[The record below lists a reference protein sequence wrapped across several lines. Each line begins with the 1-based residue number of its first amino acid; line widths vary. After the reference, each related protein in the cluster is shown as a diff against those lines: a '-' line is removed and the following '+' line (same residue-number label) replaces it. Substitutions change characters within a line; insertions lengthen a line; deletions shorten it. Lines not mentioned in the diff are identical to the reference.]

1 MTTRQNSSI
10 AIVFILGLLAMLMPL
25 SIDMY
30 LPALPV
36 ISEQFGVPAGSAQ
49 MTLSTYILGFAVGQL
64 LYGPMA
70 DSIGRKPVILGGTL
84 VFAAAAVACA
94 LAQTIDQLIVMR
106 FFHGL
111 AAAAASVVINAL
123 MRDIY
128 PKEEFSRMMSF
139 VMLVTTIAPLLA
151 PIVGGWVLVWLS
163 WHYIFWILAVAAILA
178 SVMIFTLIKE
188 TLPVERR
195 QPFRLRTTLG
205 NFASL
210 FRHKRV
216 LSYMLASGFS
226 FAGMFS
232 FLSAGPFV
240 YIEINHVSP
249 QHFGYY
255 FALNIV
261 FLFVMTIINSRFVRR
276 VGALNM
282 FRTGLWIQFVMAG
295 WMVFSALFGVG
306 FWALIKETLPVER
319 RQPFRLRTTL
329 GNFASL
335 FRHKRVLSYMLAS
348 GFSFAGMF
356 SFLSA
361 GPFVYIEINHVSP
374 QHFGYYFAL
383 NIVFLFVMTIINSRF
398 VRRVGALN
406 MFRTGLWIQFVMAG
420 WMVFSALF
428 GVGFWAL
435 VVGVAAFVGCV
446 SMVSSNAMAVILDE
460 FPHMAGTASSLAG
473 TFRFGI
479 GAIVGA
485 LLSLATFNS
494 AWPMIWSIAFCATCS
509 ILFYLYAS
517 RAKKR

>member
-1 MTTRQNSSI
+1 MTTRPHSSFK
-10 AIVFILGLLAMLMPL
+10 IVFILGLLAMLMPL

-36 ISEQFGVPAGSAQ
+36 ISAQFGVPAGSAQ
-49 MTLSTYILGFAVGQL
+49 MTLSTYILGFALGQL
-64 LYGPMA
+64 FYGPMA
-70 DSIGRKPVILGGTL
+70 DSFGRKPVILGGTL
-84 VFAAAAVACA
+84 IFAGAAVACA
-94 LAQTIDQLIVMR
+94 QAQTIDQLIVMR

-139 VMLVTTIAPLLA
+139 VMLVTTIAPLVA
-151 PIVGGWVLVWLS
+151 PMAGGAVLVWFS
-163 WHYIFWILAVAAILA
+163 WHVIFWILALAALLA
-178 SVMIFTLIKE
+178 SAMIFFFIDE
-188 TLPVERR
+188 TLPAERR
-195 QPFRLRTTLG
+195 QKFHIRTTMG

-240 YIEINHVSP
+240 YIELNHVSP

-261 FLFVMTIINSRFVRR
+261 FLFIMTIINSRFVRR

-282 FRTGLWIQFVMAG
+282 FRAGLWIQFVMAI
-295 WMVFSALFGVG
+295 WL
-306 FWALIKETLPVER
+306 
-319 RQPFRLRTTL
+319 
-329 GNFASL
+329 
-335 FRHKRVLSYMLAS
+335 VLSA
-348 GFSFAGMF
+348 F
-356 SFLSA
+356 
-361 GPFVYIEINHVSP
+361 
-374 QHFGYYFAL
+374 
-383 NIVFLFVMTIINSRF
+383 T
-398 VRRVGALN
+398 
-406 MFRTGLWIQFVMAG
+406 
-420 WMVFSALF
+420 

-479 GAIVGA
+479 GAIVEA
-485 LLSLATFNS
+485 LLSMATFNT
-494 AWPMIWSIAFCATCS
+494 AWPMLWAMAFCATSS

-517 RAKKR
+517 RPRKVAS

>member
-1 MTTRQNSSI
+1 MTTRQHSSF

-36 ISEQFGVPAGSAQ
+36 ISAQFGVPAGSAQ
-49 MTLSTYILGFAVGQL
+49 MTLSTYILGFALGQL
-64 LYGPMA
+64 IYGPMA
-70 DSIGRKPVILGGTL
+70 DSLGRKPVILGGTL

-139 VMLVTTIAPLLA
+139 VMLVTTIAPLMA

-163 WHYIFWILAVAAILA
+163 WHYIFWILAIAAILA
-178 SVMIFTLIKE
+178 SVMIFALIKE

-195 QPFRLRTTLG
+195 QPFHIRTTIG
-205 NFASL
+205 NFAAL

-240 YIEINHVSP
+240 YIEINHVPP
-249 QHFGYY
+249 QDFGYY

-282 FRTGLWIQFVMAG
+282 FRAGLWIQFAMAV
-295 WMVFSALFGVG
+295 WMV
-306 FWALIKETLPVER
+306 R
-319 RQPFRLRTTL
+319 
-329 GNFASL
+329 
-335 FRHKRVLSYMLAS
+335 
-348 GFSFAGMF
+348 
-356 SFLSA
+356 
-361 GPFVYIEINHVSP
+361 
-374 QHFGYYFAL
+374 
-383 NIVFLFVMTIINSRF
+383 
-398 VRRVGALN
+398 ALN
-406 MFRTGLWIQFVMAG
+406 MFRAGLWIQFAMAVWG
-420 WMVFSALF
+420 I
-428 GVGFWAL
+428 GFWAL

-485 LLSLATFNS
+485 LLSLATFTS
-494 AWPMIWSIAFCATCS
+494 AWPMIWSIALCAACS

-517 RAKKR
+517 RPKKR

>member
-1 MTTRQNSSI
+1 MTTKQNSSFG
-10 AIVFILGLLAMLMPL
+10 IVFILGLLAMLMPL

-36 ISEQFGVPAGSAQ
+36 ISSQFNVPDGSAQ
-49 MTLSTYILGFAVGQL
+49 MTLSTYILGFALGQL

-84 VFAAAAVACA
+84 IFA
-94 LAQTIDQLIVMR
+94 
-106 FFHGL
+106 

-139 VMLVTTIAPLLA
+139 VMLVTTIAPLVA
-151 PIVGGWVLVWLS
+151 PMVGGAVLVWFS
-163 WHYIFWILAVAAILA
+163 WHAIFWILALAALLA
-178 SVMIFTLIKE
+178 SAMIAFFISE

-195 QPFRLRTTLG
+195 QKFHIRTTLG
-205 NFASL
+205 NFATL

-240 YIEINHVSP
+240 YININHVSP

-261 FLFVMTIINSRFVRR
+261 FLFIMTIINSRFVRR

-282 FRTGLWIQFVMAG
+282 FRAGLWIQLAMAV
-295 WMVFSALFGVG
+295 WMVVCALLDVG
-306 FWALIKETLPVER
+306 FW
-319 RQPFRLRTTL
+319 
-329 GNFASL
+329 S
-335 FRHKRVLSYMLAS
+335 
-348 GFSFAGMF
+348 
-356 SFLSA
+356 
-361 GPFVYIEINHVSP
+361 
-374 QHFGYYFAL
+374 
-383 NIVFLFVMTIINSRF
+383 
-398 VRRVGALN
+398 
-406 MFRTGLWIQFVMAG
+406 
-420 WMVFSALF
+420 
-428 GVGFWAL
+428 L

-479 GAIVGA
+479 GAIIGA
-485 LLSLATFNS
+485 LLSMATFTT
-494 AWPMIWSIAFCATCS
+494 AWPMLISIAFCAVSS

-517 RAKKR
+517 RRRKVAH

>member
-1 MTTRQNSSI
+1 MTTRQHSSLS
-10 AIVFILGLLAMLMPL
+10 IVFILGLLAMLMPL

-36 ISEQFGVPAGSAQ
+36 IAQQFAVPAGSAQ
-49 MTLSTYILGFAVGQL
+49 MTLSTYILGFALGQL

-84 VFAAAAVACA
+84 IFAAAAVACA
-94 LAQTIDQLIVMR
+94 LSQTIDQLITMR

-139 VMLVTTIAPLLA
+139 VMLVTTVAPLMA
-151 PIVGGWVLVWLS
+151 PMVGGAVLVWFS
-163 WHYIFWILAVAAILA
+163 WHAIFWILAIAALLA
-178 SVMIFTLIKE
+178 SLMIFFFIRE

-195 QPFRLRTTLG
+195 QKFHIRTTLG
-205 NFASL
+205 NFATL

-249 QHFGYY
+249 QDFGYY

-261 FLFVMTIINSRFVRR
+261 FLFIMTIINGRFVRR

-282 FRTGLWIQFVMAG
+282 FRAGLWVQFVMAL
-295 WMVFSALFGVG
+295 WMVLCAAFD
-306 FWALIKETLPVER
+306 
-319 RQPFRLRTTL
+319 
-329 GNFASL
+329 
-335 FRHKRVLSYMLAS
+335 
-348 GFSFAGMF
+348 
-356 SFLSA
+356 
-361 GPFVYIEINHVSP
+361 
-374 QHFGYYFAL
+374 
-383 NIVFLFVMTIINSRF
+383 
-398 VRRVGALN
+398 
-406 MFRTGLWIQFVMAG
+406 
-420 WMVFSALF
+420 
-428 GVGFWAL
+428 VGFWAL
-435 VVGVAAFVGCV
+435 VVGVAAFVGCISLV
-446 SMVSSNAMAVILDE
+446 ASNAMAVILDE

-494 AWPMIWSIAFCATCS
+494 AWPMIWSIAFCAS
-509 ILFYLYAS
+509 SSLLFYLYAS
-517 RAKKR
+517 RRKKSAK

>member
-1 MTTRQNSSI
+1 MTTRPHSSFK
-10 AIVFILGLLAMLMPL
+10 IVFILGLLAMLMPL

-36 ISEQFGVPAGSAQ
+36 ISAQFGVPAGSAQ
-49 MTLSTYILGFAVGQL
+49 MTLSTYILGFALGQL
-64 LYGPMA
+64 FYGPMA
-70 DSIGRKPVILGGTL
+70 DSLGRKPVILGGTL

-94 LAQTIDQLIVMR
+94 LAQSVDQLIVMR
-106 FFHGL
+106 FLHGV

-139 VMLVTTIAPLLA
+139 VMLVTTIAPLVAPMAGGAVLA
-151 PIVGGWVLVWLS
+151 WFS
-163 WHYIFWILAVAAILA
+163 WHVIFWILALAALLA
-178 SVMIFTLIKE
+178 SAMIFFFIDE

-195 QPFRLRTTLG
+195 QKFHIRTTMG

-240 YIEINHVSP
+240 YIELNHVSP

-261 FLFVMTIINSRFVRR
+261 FLFIMTIINSRFVRR

-282 FRTGLWIQFVMAG
+282 FRAGLWIQFVMAI
-295 WMVFSALFGVG
+295 WLVASA
-306 FWALIKETLPVER
+306 
-319 RQPFRLRTTL
+319 
-329 GNFASL
+329 
-335 FRHKRVLSYMLAS
+335 
-348 GFSFAGMF
+348 
-356 SFLSA
+356 FL
-361 GPFVYIEINHVSP
+361 
-374 QHFGYYFAL
+374 
-383 NIVFLFVMTIINSRF
+383 
-398 VRRVGALN
+398 
-406 MFRTGLWIQFVMAG
+406 
-420 WMVFSALF
+420 

-485 LLSLATFNS
+485 LLSMATFTT
-494 AWPMIWSIAFCATCS
+494 AWPMLWAMAFCATGS

-517 RAKKR
+517 RPRKAAH

>member
-1 MTTRQNSSI
+1 MTTRPHSSFS
-10 AIVFILGLLAMLMPL
+10 IVFILGLLAMLMPL

-36 ISEQFGVPAGSAQ
+36 IAEQFGVPAGSAQ
-49 MTLSTYILGFAVGQL
+49 MTLSTYILGFALGQL

-70 DSIGRKPVILGGTL
+70 DSLGRKPVILGGTL
-84 VFAAAAVACA
+84 VFAGAAAACA
-94 LAQTIDQLIVMR
+94 MSQSIDHLIVMR

-139 VMLVTTIAPLLA
+139 VMLVTTVAPLVA
-151 PIVGGWVLVWLS
+151 PMVGGAVLVWFS
-163 WHYIFWILAVAAILA
+163 WHAIFWILALAALLA
-178 SVMIFTLIKE
+178 SAMIFFFIKE
-188 TLPVERR
+188 TLPAEHR
-195 QPFRLRTTLG
+195 QKFHIRTTLG

-240 YIEINHVSP
+240 YIELNHVSP

-255 FALNIV
+255 FALNVV
-261 FLFVMTIINSRFVRR
+261 FIFVLTMINSRFVRR

-282 FRTGLWIQFVMAG
+282 FRIGLWIQFVMAV
-295 WMVFSALFGVG
+295 WMVVTAFFDVG
-306 FWALIKETLPVER
+306 FWT
-319 RQPFRLRTTL
+319 
-329 GNFASL
+329 
-335 FRHKRVLSYMLAS
+335 
-348 GFSFAGMF
+348 
-356 SFLSA
+356 
-361 GPFVYIEINHVSP
+361 
-374 QHFGYYFAL
+374 
-383 NIVFLFVMTIINSRF
+383 
-398 VRRVGALN
+398 
-406 MFRTGLWIQFVMAG
+406 
-420 WMVFSALF
+420 
-428 GVGFWAL
+428 L
-435 VVGVAAFVGCV
+435 VVGIAAFVGCI

-485 LLSLATFNS
+485 LLSLATFTS
-494 AWPMIWSIAFCATCS
+494 AWPMLWSIALCATGS
-509 ILFYLYAS
+509 ILFCLYAS
-517 RAKKR
+517 RPRKAVK

>member
-1 MTTRQNSSI
+1 MTTRPHSSFK
-10 AIVFILGLLAMLMPL
+10 IVFILGLLAMLMPL

-36 ISEQFGVPAGSAQ
+36 ISAQFGVPAGSAQ
-49 MTLSTYILGFAVGQL
+49 MTLSTYILGFALGQL
-64 LYGPMA
+64 FYGPMA
-70 DSIGRKPVILGGTL
+70 DSLGRKPVILGGTL

-94 LAQTIDQLIVMR
+94 LAQTIDHLIIMR

-139 VMLVTTIAPLLA
+139 VMLVTTIAPLVA
-151 PIVGGWVLVWLS
+151 PMAGGAVLVWFS
-163 WHYIFWILAVAAILA
+163 WHVIFWILALAALLA
-178 SVMIFTLIKE
+178 SAMIFFFIDE
-188 TLPVERR
+188 TLPVDRR
-195 QPFRLRTTLG
+195 QKFHIRTTIG

-240 YIEINHVSP
+240 YIELNHVSP

-261 FLFVMTIINSRFVRR
+261 FLFIMTIINSRFVRR

-282 FRTGLWIQFVMAG
+282 FRAGLWIQFVMAI
-295 WMVFSALFGVG
+295 WLVASA
-306 FWALIKETLPVER
+306 
-319 RQPFRLRTTL
+319 
-329 GNFASL
+329 
-335 FRHKRVLSYMLAS
+335 
-348 GFSFAGMF
+348 
-356 SFLSA
+356 FL
-361 GPFVYIEINHVSP
+361 
-374 QHFGYYFAL
+374 
-383 NIVFLFVMTIINSRF
+383 
-398 VRRVGALN
+398 
-406 MFRTGLWIQFVMAG
+406 
-420 WMVFSALF
+420 

-485 LLSLATFNS
+485 LLSMATFTT
-494 AWPMIWSIAFCATCS
+494 AWPMLWAMAFCATSS

-517 RAKKR
+517 RPRKAAH

>member
-1 MTTRQNSSI
+1 MTTRPHSSFK
-10 AIVFILGLLAMLMPL
+10 IVFILGLLAMLMPL

-36 ISEQFGVPAGSAQ
+36 ISAQFGVPAGSAQ
-49 MTLSTYILGFAVGQL
+49 MTLSTYILGFALGQL
-64 LYGPMA
+64 FYGPMA
-70 DSIGRKPVILGGTL
+70 DSLGRKPVILGGTL
-84 VFAAAAVACA
+84 VFAVAAVACA
-94 LAQTIDQLIVMR
+94 LAQTIDHLIIMR

-139 VMLVTTIAPLLA
+139 VMLVTTIAPLVA
-151 PIVGGWVLVWLS
+151 PMAGGAVLVWFS
-163 WHYIFWILAVAAILA
+163 WHMIFWILALAALLA
-178 SVMIFTLIKE
+178 SAMIFFFIDE

-195 QPFRLRTTLG
+195 QKFHIRTTIG

-240 YIEINHVSP
+240 YIELNHVSP

-261 FLFVMTIINSRFVRR
+261 FRFIMTIINSRFVRR

-282 FRTGLWIQFVMAG
+282 FRAGLWIQFVMAV
-295 WMVFSALFGVG
+295 WLVVSA
-306 FWALIKETLPVER
+306 
-319 RQPFRLRTTL
+319 
-329 GNFASL
+329 
-335 FRHKRVLSYMLAS
+335 
-348 GFSFAGMF
+348 
-356 SFLSA
+356 FL
-361 GPFVYIEINHVSP
+361 
-374 QHFGYYFAL
+374 
-383 NIVFLFVMTIINSRF
+383 
-398 VRRVGALN
+398 
-406 MFRTGLWIQFVMAG
+406 
-420 WMVFSALF
+420 

-446 SMVSSNAMAVILDE
+446 AMVSSNAMAVILDE

-485 LLSLATFNS
+485 LLAMATFS
-494 AWPMIWSIAFCATCS
+494 TAWPMLWAMAFCATSS

-517 RAKKR
+517 RPRKAAH

>member
-1 MTTRQNSSI
+1 MTTRPHSSFK
-10 AIVFILGLLAMLMPL
+10 IVFILGLLAMLMPL

-36 ISEQFGVPAGSAQ
+36 ISAQFGVPAGSAQ
-49 MTLSTYILGFAVGQL
+49 MTLSTYILGFAIGQL

-70 DSIGRKPVILGGTL
+70 DSLGRKPVILGGTL
-84 VFAAAAVACA
+84 VFAGAAVACA
-94 LAQTIDQLIVMR
+94 LAQSIDQLIIMR

-123 MRDIY
+123 MRDVY

-139 VMLVTTIAPLLA
+139 VMLVTTIAPLVA
-151 PIVGGWVLVWLS
+151 PMVGGAVLVWFS
-163 WHYIFWILAVAAILA
+163 WHAIFWILAVAALLA
-178 SVMIFTLIKE
+178 SAMIFFFIDE

-195 QPFRLRTTLG
+195 QKFHIRTTMG

-240 YIEINHVSP
+240 YIELNHVSP

-276 VGALNM
+276 VGAINM
-282 FRTGLWIQFVMAG
+282 FRAGLWIQFVMAI
-295 WMVFSALFGVG
+295 WMVVSAF
-306 FWALIKETLPVER
+306 
-319 RQPFRLRTTL
+319 L
-329 GNFASL
+329 G
-335 FRHKRVLSYMLAS
+335 
-348 GFSFAGMF
+348 
-356 SFLSA
+356 
-361 GPFVYIEINHVSP
+361 I
-374 QHFGYYFAL
+374 
-383 NIVFLFVMTIINSRF
+383 
-398 VRRVGALN
+398 
-406 MFRTGLWIQFVMAG
+406 
-420 WMVFSALF
+420 
-428 GVGFWAL
+428 GFWAL
-435 VVGVAAFVGCV
+435 VVDVAAFVGCM
-446 SMVSSNAMAVILDE
+446 SMISSNAMAVILDE

-479 GAIVGA
+479 GAVVGA
-485 LLSLATFNS
+485 LLSMATFNT
-494 AWPMIWSIAFCATCS
+494 AWPMLWAIAFCATSS

-517 RAKKR
+517 RPRKAAH

>member
-1 MTTRQNSSI
+1 MTTKQNSSFG
-10 AIVFILGLLAMLMPL
+10 IVFILGLLAMLMPL

-36 ISEQFGVPAGSAQ
+36 ISSQFNVPDGSAQ
-49 MTLSTYILGFAVGQL
+49 MTLSTYILGFALGQL

-84 VFAAAAVACA
+84 IFAAAAVACA
-94 LAQTIDQLIVMR
+94 LSQTIEMLITMR

-139 VMLVTTIAPLLA
+139 VMLVTTIAPL
-151 PIVGGWVLVWLS
+151 
-163 WHYIFWILAVAAILA
+163 AALLA
-178 SVMIFTLIKE
+178 SAMIAFFISE

-195 QPFRLRTTLG
+195 QKFHIRTTLG
-205 NFASL
+205 NFATL

-240 YIEINHVSP
+240 YININHVSP

-261 FLFVMTIINSRFVRR
+261 FLFIMTIINSRFVRR

-282 FRTGLWIQFVMAG
+282 FRAGLWIQLAMAV
-295 WMVFSALFGVG
+295 WMVVCALLDVG
-306 FWALIKETLPVER
+306 FW
-319 RQPFRLRTTL
+319 
-329 GNFASL
+329 S
-335 FRHKRVLSYMLAS
+335 
-348 GFSFAGMF
+348 
-356 SFLSA
+356 
-361 GPFVYIEINHVSP
+361 
-374 QHFGYYFAL
+374 
-383 NIVFLFVMTIINSRF
+383 
-398 VRRVGALN
+398 
-406 MFRTGLWIQFVMAG
+406 
-420 WMVFSALF
+420 
-428 GVGFWAL
+428 L

-479 GAIVGA
+479 GAIIGA
-485 LLSLATFNS
+485 LLSMATFTT
-494 AWPMIWSIAFCATCS
+494 AWPMLISIAFCAVSS

-517 RAKKR
+517 RRRKVAH

>member
-1 MTTRQNSSI
+1 MTSRPRSSLS
-10 AIVFILGLLAMLMPL
+10 IVFILGLLAMLMPL

-36 ISEQFGVPAGSAQ
+36 ISAQFGVPAGSAQ

-70 DSIGRKPVILGGTL
+70 DSLGRKPVILGGTL
-84 VFAAAAVACA
+84 IFATAAAACA
-94 LAQTIDQLIVMR
+94 LAPTIDYLIVTR

-139 VMLVTTIAPLLA
+139 VMLVTTIAPLVA
-151 PIVGGWVLVWLS
+151 PIVGGAVLVWFS
-163 WHYIFWILAVAAILA
+163 WHAIFWILAVAALLA
-178 SVMIFTLIKE
+178 SAMVYFFIDE
-188 TLPVERR
+188 TLAVEKR
-195 QPFRLRTTLG
+195 QPFHLRTTLG

-226 FAGMFS
+226 FAAMFS

-240 YIEINHVSP
+240 YIELNHVSP

-261 FLFVMTIINSRFVRR
+261 FLFVMTTINSRFVRR
-276 VGALNM
+276 MGALWM
-282 FRTGLWIQFVMAG
+282 FRAGLTIQFVMAL
-295 WMVFSALFGVG
+295 WMVACALLDVG
-306 FWALIKETLPVER
+306 FWSLV
-319 RQPFRLRTTL
+319 L
-329 GNFASL
+329 GIA
-335 FRHKRVLSYMLAS
+335 
-348 GFSFAGMF
+348 
-356 SFLSA
+356 
-361 GPFVYIEINHVSP
+361 
-374 QHFGYYFAL
+374 
-383 NIVFLFVMTIINSRF
+383 VFI
-398 VRRVGALN
+398 
-406 MFRTGLWIQFVMAG
+406 
-420 WMVFSALF
+420 
-428 GVGFWAL
+428 
-435 VVGVAAFVGCV
+435 GCV

-485 LLSLATFNS
+485 LLSMATFTT
-494 AWPMIWSIAFCATCS
+494 AWPMLISIALCATCS
-509 ILFYLYAS
+509 ILFYRYAT
-517 RAKKR
+517 RPRKTAQ

>member
-1 MTTRQNSSI
+1 MTTRPHSSFK
-10 AIVFILGLLAMLMPL
+10 IVFILGQLAMLMPL

-36 ISEQFGVPAGSAQ
+36 ISAQFGVPAGSAQ
-49 MTLSTYILGFAVGQL
+49 MTLSTYILGFALGQL
-64 LYGPMA
+64 FYGPMA
-70 DSIGRKPVILGGTL
+70 DSFGRKPVILGGTL
-84 VFAAAAVACA
+84 IFAGAAVACA
-94 LAQTIDQLIVMR
+94 QAQTIDQLIVMR

-139 VMLVTTIAPLLA
+139 VMLVTTIAPLVA
-151 PIVGGWVLVWLS
+151 PMAGGAVLVWFS
-163 WHYIFWILAVAAILA
+163 WHVIFWILALAALLA
-178 SVMIFTLIKE
+178 SAMIFFFIDE
-188 TLPVERR
+188 TLPAERR
-195 QPFRLRTTLG
+195 QKFHIRTTMG

-240 YIEINHVSP
+240 YIELNHVSP

-261 FLFVMTIINSRFVRR
+261 FLFIMTIINSRFVRR

-282 FRTGLWIQFVMAG
+282 FRAGLWIQFVMAI
-295 WMVFSALFGVG
+295 WL
-306 FWALIKETLPVER
+306 
-319 RQPFRLRTTL
+319 
-329 GNFASL
+329 
-335 FRHKRVLSYMLAS
+335 VLSA
-348 GFSFAGMF
+348 F
-356 SFLSA
+356 
-361 GPFVYIEINHVSP
+361 
-374 QHFGYYFAL
+374 
-383 NIVFLFVMTIINSRF
+383 T
-398 VRRVGALN
+398 
-406 MFRTGLWIQFVMAG
+406 
-420 WMVFSALF
+420 

-485 LLSLATFNS
+485 LLSMATFNT
-494 AWPMIWSIAFCATCS
+494 AWPMLWAMAFCATSS

-517 RAKKR
+517 RPRKVAS

>member
-1 MTTRQNSSI
+1 MTTRPQSSFS
-10 AIVFILGLLAMLMPL
+10 IVFILGLLAMLMPL

-36 ISEQFGVPAGSAQ
+36 IAEQFGVPAGSAQ
-49 MTLSTYILGFAVGQL
+49 MTLSTYILGFALGQL

-70 DSIGRKPVILGGTL
+70 DSLGRKPVVLGGTL
-84 VFAAAAVACA
+84 VFAVAAAACA
-94 LAQTIDQLIVMR
+94 MAQSIDHLIVMR

-139 VMLVTTIAPLLA
+139 VMLVTTVAPLVA
-151 PIVGGWVLVWLS
+151 PMVGGAVLVWFS
-163 WHYIFWILAVAAILA
+163 WHAIFWILALAALLA
-178 SVMIFTLIKE
+178 SAMIFFFIKE
-188 TLPVERR
+188 TLPAEHR
-195 QPFRLRTTLG
+195 QKFHIRTTLG

-240 YIEINHVSP
+240 YIELNHVSP

-255 FALNIV
+255 FALNVV
-261 FLFVMTIINSRFVRR
+261 FIFVLTMINSRFVRK

-282 FRTGLWIQFVMAG
+282 FRIGLWIQFVMAV
-295 WMVFSALFGVG
+295 WMVVTAFFDVG
-306 FWALIKETLPVER
+306 FWT
-319 RQPFRLRTTL
+319 
-329 GNFASL
+329 
-335 FRHKRVLSYMLAS
+335 
-348 GFSFAGMF
+348 
-356 SFLSA
+356 
-361 GPFVYIEINHVSP
+361 
-374 QHFGYYFAL
+374 
-383 NIVFLFVMTIINSRF
+383 
-398 VRRVGALN
+398 
-406 MFRTGLWIQFVMAG
+406 
-420 WMVFSALF
+420 
-428 GVGFWAL
+428 L
-435 VVGVAAFVGCV
+435 VVGIAAFVGCI

-485 LLSLATFNS
+485 LLSLATFTS
-494 AWPMIWSIAFCATCS
+494 AWPMLWSIALCATGS
-509 ILFYLYAS
+509 ILFCLYAS
-517 RAKKR
+517 RPRKAVK

>member
-1 MTTRQNSSI
+1 MTTRPHSSFK
-10 AIVFILGLLAMLMPL
+10 IVFILGLLAMLMPL

-36 ISEQFGVPAGSAQ
+36 ISAQFGVPAGSAQ
-49 MTLSTYILGFAVGQL
+49 MTLSTYILGFALGQL
-64 LYGPMA
+64 FYGPMA
-70 DSIGRKPVILGGTL
+70 DSLGRKPVILGGTL

-94 LAQTIDQLIVMR
+94 LAQTIDHLIIMR

-139 VMLVTTIAPLLA
+139 VMLVTTIAPLVA
-151 PIVGGWVLVWLS
+151 PMAGGAVLVWFS
-163 WHYIFWILAVAAILA
+163 WHVIFWILALAALLA
-178 SVMIFTLIKE
+178 SAMIFFFIDE

-195 QPFRLRTTLG
+195 QKFHIRTTIG

-240 YIEINHVSP
+240 YIELNHVSP

-261 FLFVMTIINSRFVRR
+261 FLFIMTIINSRFVRR

-282 FRTGLWIQFVMAG
+282 FRAGLWIQFVMAI
-295 WMVFSALFGVG
+295 WLVMSA
-306 FWALIKETLPVER
+306 
-319 RQPFRLRTTL
+319 
-329 GNFASL
+329 
-335 FRHKRVLSYMLAS
+335 
-348 GFSFAGMF
+348 
-356 SFLSA
+356 FL
-361 GPFVYIEINHVSP
+361 
-374 QHFGYYFAL
+374 
-383 NIVFLFVMTIINSRF
+383 
-398 VRRVGALN
+398 
-406 MFRTGLWIQFVMAG
+406 
-420 WMVFSALF
+420 

-485 LLSLATFNS
+485 LLSMATFTT
-494 AWPMIWSIAFCATCS
+494 AWPMLWAMAFCATSS

-517 RAKKR
+517 RPRKAAH

>member
-1 MTTRQNSSI
+1 MTIRPHSSFK
-10 AIVFILGLLAMLMPL
+10 IVFILGLLAMLMPL

-36 ISEQFGVPAGSAQ
+36 ISAQFGVPAGSAQ
-49 MTLSTYILGFAVGQL
+49 MTLSTYILGFALGQL
-64 LYGPMA
+64 FYGPMA
-70 DSIGRKPVILGGTL
+70 DSLGRKPVILGGTL
-84 VFAAAAVACA
+84 IFAAAAVACA
-94 LAQTIDQLIVMR
+94 LAQSIDQLIVMR

-123 MRDIY
+123 
-128 PKEEFSRMMSF
+128 
-139 VMLVTTIAPLLA
+139 
-151 PIVGGWVLVWLS
+151 
-163 WHYIFWILAVAAILA
+163 LA
-178 SVMIFTLIKE
+178 SVMIFVFIDE

-195 QPFRLRTTLG
+195 QKFHVRTTLG

-240 YIEINHVSP
+240 YIELNHVSP

-276 VGALNM
+276 LGALNM
-282 FRTGLWIQFVMAG
+282 FRAGLWIQFVMAI
-295 WMVFSALFGVG
+295 WLVLSAL
-306 FWALIKETLPVER
+306 L
-319 RQPFRLRTTL
+319 
-329 GNFASL
+329 
-335 FRHKRVLSYMLAS
+335 
-348 GFSFAGMF
+348 
-356 SFLSA
+356 
-361 GPFVYIEINHVSP
+361 
-374 QHFGYYFAL
+374 
-383 NIVFLFVMTIINSRF
+383 
-398 VRRVGALN
+398 
-406 MFRTGLWIQFVMAG
+406 
-420 WMVFSALF
+420 

-485 LLSLATFNS
+485 LLSMATFNT
-494 AWPMIWSIAFCATCS
+494 AWPMLWAIALCATCS

-517 RAKKR
+517 RPRKTAHK

>member
-1 MTTRQNSSI
+1 MTTRPHSSFK
-10 AIVFILGLLAMLMPL
+10 IVFILGLLAMLMPL

-36 ISEQFGVPAGSAQ
+36 ISAQFGVPAGSAQ
-49 MTLSTYILGFAVGQL
+49 MTLSTYILGFAIGQL

-70 DSIGRKPVILGGTL
+70 DSLGRKPVILGGTL
-84 VFAAAAVACA
+84 IFAGAAVACA
-94 LAQTIDQLIVMR
+94 LAQTIDHLIVMR

-139 VMLVTTIAPLLA
+139 VMLVTTIAPLVA
-151 PIVGGWVLVWLS
+151 PMAGGAVLVWFS
-163 WHYIFWILAVAAILA
+163 WHAIFWILALAALLA
-178 SVMIFTLIKE
+178 SAMIFFFIDE
-188 TLPVERR
+188 TLPAEHR
-195 QPFRLRTTLG
+195 QKFHIRTTIG

-240 YIEINHVSP
+240 YIELNHVSP

-261 FLFVMTIINSRFVRR
+261 FLFIMTIINSRFVRR

-282 FRTGLWIQFVMAG
+282 FRAGLWIQFVMAI
-295 WMVFSALFGVG
+295 WLVVSA
-306 FWALIKETLPVER
+306 
-319 RQPFRLRTTL
+319 
-329 GNFASL
+329 
-335 FRHKRVLSYMLAS
+335 
-348 GFSFAGMF
+348 
-356 SFLSA
+356 FL
-361 GPFVYIEINHVSP
+361 
-374 QHFGYYFAL
+374 
-383 NIVFLFVMTIINSRF
+383 
-398 VRRVGALN
+398 
-406 MFRTGLWIQFVMAG
+406 
-420 WMVFSALF
+420 

-485 LLSLATFNS
+485 LLSMATFTT
-494 AWPMIWSIAFCATCS
+494 AWPMLWAMAFCATSS

-517 RAKKR
+517 RPRKAAH

>member
-1 MTTRQNSSI
+1 VTRRQSSSMS
-10 AIVFILGLLAMLMPL
+10 IVVILGLLAMLMPL

-36 ISEQFGVPAGSAQ
+36 IAEQFGVPAGSAQ

-70 DSIGRKPVILGGTL
+70 DSIGRKPVVLGGTL

-94 LAQTIDQLIVMR
+94 LSQTIDQLIIMR

-139 VMLVTTIAPLLA
+139 VMLVTTIAPLVA
-151 PIVGGWVLVWLS
+151 PMVGGAVLVWFS
-163 WHYIFWILAVAAILA
+163 WHSIFWILALAALMVSA
-178 SVMIFTLIKE
+178 MIFFLIDE
-188 TLPVERR
+188 TLPPEKR
-195 QPFRLRTTLG
+195 QKFHIRTTAG

-240 YIEINHVSP
+240 YIELNKVSP
-249 QHFGYY
+249 QDFGYY

-261 FLFVMTIINSRFVRR
+261 FLFIMTIINSRFVRR

-282 FRTGLWIQFVMAG
+282 FRTGLWIQLVMAL
-295 WMVFSALFGVG
+295 WMVGSALAGLG
-306 FWALIKETLPVER
+306 FW
-319 RQPFRLRTTL
+319 
-329 GNFASL
+329 SL
-335 FRHKRVLSYMLAS
+335 VL
-348 GFSFAGMF
+348 
-356 SFLSA
+356 
-361 GPFVYIEINHVSP
+361 
-374 QHFGYYFAL
+374 
-383 NIVFLFVMTIINSRF
+383 
-398 VRRVGALN
+398 
-406 MFRTGLWIQFVMAG
+406 
-420 WMVFSALF
+420 
-428 GVGFWAL
+428 
-435 VVGVAAFVGCV
+435 GVAAFVGCI
-446 SMVSSNAMAVILDE
+446 SMVASNAMAVILDE

-485 LLSLATFNS
+485 LLSMATFTS
-494 AWPMIWSIAFCATCS
+494 AWPMLLSIAFCAIVS
-509 ILFYLYAS
+509 IAFYLYAS
-517 RAKKR
+517 RPRKSAQ

>member
-1 MTTRQNSSI
+1 MTTRPHSSFK
-10 AIVFILGLLAMLMPL
+10 IVFILGLLAMLMPL

-36 ISEQFGVPAGSAQ
+36 ISAQFGVPAGSAQ
-49 MTLSTYILGFAVGQL
+49 MTLSTYILGFALGQL
-64 LYGPMA
+64 FYGPMA
-70 DSIGRKPVILGGTL
+70 DSLGRKPVILGGTL

-94 LAQTIDQLIVMR
+94 LAQTIDHLIIMR

-139 VMLVTTIAPLLA
+139 VMLVTTIAPLVA
-151 PIVGGWVLVWLS
+151 PMAGGAVLVWFS
-163 WHYIFWILAVAAILA
+163 WHVIFWILALAALLA
-178 SVMIFTLIKE
+178 SAMIFFFIDE
-188 TLPVERR
+188 TLPVEHR
-195 QPFRLRTTLG
+195 QKFHIRTTIG

-240 YIEINHVSP
+240 YIELNHVSP

-261 FLFVMTIINSRFVRR
+261 FLFIMTIINSRFVRR

-282 FRTGLWIQFVMAG
+282 FRAGLWIQFVMAI
-295 WMVFSALFGVG
+295 WLVVSA
-306 FWALIKETLPVER
+306 
-319 RQPFRLRTTL
+319 
-329 GNFASL
+329 
-335 FRHKRVLSYMLAS
+335 
-348 GFSFAGMF
+348 
-356 SFLSA
+356 FL
-361 GPFVYIEINHVSP
+361 
-374 QHFGYYFAL
+374 
-383 NIVFLFVMTIINSRF
+383 
-398 VRRVGALN
+398 
-406 MFRTGLWIQFVMAG
+406 
-420 WMVFSALF
+420 

-485 LLSLATFNS
+485 LLSMATFTT
-494 AWPMIWSIAFCATCS
+494 AWPMLWAMAFCATSS

-517 RAKKR
+517 RPRKAAH

>member
-1 MTTRQNSSI
+1 MTSRPHSSLS
-10 AIVFILGLLAMLMPL
+10 IVFILGLLAMLMPL

-36 ISEQFGVPAGSAQ
+36 IAEQFGVPAGSAQ

-84 VFAAAAVACA
+84 IFAAAAVACA
-94 LAQTIDQLIVMR
+94 LAQSIEQLITMR

-111 AAAAASVVINAL
+111 AAAASSVVINAL

-128 PKEEFSRMMSF
+128 PREEFSRMMSF

-151 PIVGGWVLVWLS
+151 PMVGGAVLVWFS
-163 WHYIFWILAVAAILA
+163 WHVIFWILAIAALLA
-178 SVMIFTLIKE
+178 SVMIMLFIRE
-188 TLPVERR
+188 TLPVEKRHK
-195 QPFRLRTTLG
+195 FHLRTTIG

-240 YIEINHVSP
+240 YIQINHVSP
-249 QHFGYY
+249 QNFGYY

-261 FLFVMTIINSRFVRR
+261 FLFIMTIINGRFVRR

-282 FRTGLWIQFVMAG
+282 FRSGLWIQFAMAI
-295 WMVFSALFGVG
+295 WMVVTALLGVG
-306 FWALIKETLPVER
+306 FWTL
-319 RQPFRLRTTL
+319 
-329 GNFASL
+329 
-335 FRHKRVLSYMLAS
+335 VL
-348 GFSFAGMF
+348 
-356 SFLSA
+356 
-361 GPFVYIEINHVSP
+361 
-374 QHFGYYFAL
+374 
-383 NIVFLFVMTIINSRF
+383 
-398 VRRVGALN
+398 
-406 MFRTGLWIQFVMAG
+406 
-420 WMVFSALF
+420 
-428 GVGFWAL
+428 
-435 VVGVAAFVGCV
+435 GVAAFVGCV
-446 SMVSSNAMAVILDE
+446 SLVASNAMAVILDE

-485 LLSLATFNS
+485 LLSMATFNT
-494 AWPMIWSIAFCATCS
+494 AWPMIWSITFCATSS

-517 RAKKR
+517 RPKKPA

>member
-1 MTTRQNSSI
+1 MTTRPHSSFK
-10 AIVFILGLLAMLMPL
+10 IVFILGLLAMLMPL

-36 ISEQFGVPAGSAQ
+36 ISAQFGVPAGSAQ
-49 MTLSTYILGFAVGQL
+49 MTLSTYILGFALGQL
-64 LYGPMA
+64 FYGPMA
-70 DSIGRKPVILGGTL
+70 DSLGRKPVILGGTL

-94 LAQTIDQLIVMR
+94 LAQTIDHLIIMR

-139 VMLVTTIAPLLA
+139 VMLVTTIAPLVA
-151 PIVGGWVLVWLS
+151 PMAGGAVLVWFS
-163 WHYIFWILAVAAILA
+163 WHVIFWILALAALLA
-178 SVMIFTLIKE
+178 SAMIFFFIDE

-195 QPFRLRTTLG
+195 QKFHIRTTIG

-240 YIEINHVSP
+240 YIELNHVSP

-261 FLFVMTIINSRFVRR
+261 FLFIMTIINSRFVRR

-282 FRTGLWIQFVMAG
+282 FRAGLWIQFVMAL
-295 WMVFSALFGVG
+295 WLVVSA
-306 FWALIKETLPVER
+306 
-319 RQPFRLRTTL
+319 
-329 GNFASL
+329 
-335 FRHKRVLSYMLAS
+335 
-348 GFSFAGMF
+348 
-356 SFLSA
+356 FL
-361 GPFVYIEINHVSP
+361 
-374 QHFGYYFAL
+374 
-383 NIVFLFVMTIINSRF
+383 
-398 VRRVGALN
+398 
-406 MFRTGLWIQFVMAG
+406 
-420 WMVFSALF
+420 

-485 LLSLATFNS
+485 LLSMATFTT
-494 AWPMIWSIAFCATCS
+494 AWPMLWAMAFCATSS

-517 RAKKR
+517 RPRKAAH

>member
-1 MTTRQNSSI
+1 MTTRPHSSFK
-10 AIVFILGLLAMLMPL
+10 IVFILGLLAMLMPL

-36 ISEQFGVPAGSAQ
+36 ISAQFGVPAGSAQ
-49 MTLSTYILGFAVGQL
+49 MTLSTYILGFALGQL
-64 LYGPMA
+64 FYGPMA
-70 DSIGRKPVILGGTL
+70 DSLGRKPVILGGTL

-94 LAQTIDQLIVMR
+94 LAQTIDHLIIMR

-139 VMLVTTIAPLLA
+139 VMLVTTIAPL
-151 PIVGGWVLVWLS
+151 VGPMAGGAVLVWFS
-163 WHYIFWILAVAAILA
+163 WHVIFWILALAALLA
-178 SVMIFTLIKE
+178 SAMIFFFIDE

-195 QPFRLRTTLG
+195 QKFHIRTTIG

-240 YIEINHVSP
+240 YIELNHVSP

-261 FLFVMTIINSRFVRR
+261 FLFIMTIINSRFVRR

-282 FRTGLWIQFVMAG
+282 FRAGLWIQFVMAI
-295 WMVFSALFGVG
+295 WLVVSA
-306 FWALIKETLPVER
+306 
-319 RQPFRLRTTL
+319 
-329 GNFASL
+329 
-335 FRHKRVLSYMLAS
+335 
-348 GFSFAGMF
+348 
-356 SFLSA
+356 FL
-361 GPFVYIEINHVSP
+361 
-374 QHFGYYFAL
+374 
-383 NIVFLFVMTIINSRF
+383 
-398 VRRVGALN
+398 
-406 MFRTGLWIQFVMAG
+406 
-420 WMVFSALF
+420 

-446 SMVSSNAMAVILDE
+446 SMVSSNAMAVSLDE
-460 FPHMAGTASSLAG
+460 VPHMAGTASSLAG

-485 LLSLATFNS
+485 MLSMAAFTT
-494 AWPMIWSIAFCATCS
+494 AWPMLWAMAFCATSS

-517 RAKKR
+517 RPRKAAH

>member
-1 MTTRQNSSI
+1 VTTRPHSSFK
-10 AIVFILGLLAMLMPL
+10 IVFILGLLAMLMPL

-36 ISEQFGVPAGSAQ
+36 ISAQFGVPAGSAQ
-49 MTLSTYILGFAVGQL
+49 MTLSTYILGFALGQL
-64 LYGPMA
+64 FYGPMA
-70 DSIGRKPVILGGTL
+70 DSLGRKPVILGGTL

-94 LAQTIDQLIVMR
+94 LAQTIDHLIIMR

-139 VMLVTTIAPLLA
+139 VMLVTTIAPLVA
-151 PIVGGWVLVWLS
+151 PMAGGAVLVWFS
-163 WHYIFWILAVAAILA
+163 WHVIFWILALAALLA
-178 SVMIFTLIKE
+178 SAMIFFFIDE

-195 QPFRLRTTLG
+195 QKFHIRTTIG

-240 YIEINHVSP
+240 YIELNHVSP

-261 FLFVMTIINSRFVRR
+261 FLFIMTIINSRFVRR

-282 FRTGLWIQFVMAG
+282 FRAGLWIQFVMAI
-295 WMVFSALFGVG
+295 WLVVSA
-306 FWALIKETLPVER
+306 
-319 RQPFRLRTTL
+319 
-329 GNFASL
+329 
-335 FRHKRVLSYMLAS
+335 
-348 GFSFAGMF
+348 
-356 SFLSA
+356 FL
-361 GPFVYIEINHVSP
+361 
-374 QHFGYYFAL
+374 
-383 NIVFLFVMTIINSRF
+383 
-398 VRRVGALN
+398 
-406 MFRTGLWIQFVMAG
+406 
-420 WMVFSALF
+420 

-460 FPHMAGTASSLAG
+460 FPHMAGTASSWRGRSAS
-473 TFRFGI
+473 
-479 GAIVGA
+479 ASA
-485 LLSLATFNS
+485 LSLARCFR
-494 AWPMIWSIAFCATCS
+494 WPPLRRHGPCCGRWLFAQPARYSSIFTPVDREKRPTKTQRRPGRAFFVDAYQPPVRLCRVC
-509 ILFYLYAS
+509 LFYVKS
-517 RAKKR
+517 ICVKSHIIVFKKVELDRRNGYI

>member
-1 MTTRQNSSI
+1 MTTRPHSSFK
-10 AIVFILGLLAMLMPL
+10 IVFILGLLAMLMPL

-36 ISEQFGVPAGSAQ
+36 ISAQFGVPAGSAQ
-49 MTLSTYILGFAVGQL
+49 MTLSTYILGFALGQL

-70 DSIGRKPVILGGTL
+70 DSLGRKPVILGGTL

-94 LAQTIDQLIVMR
+94 LAQSIDQLIIMR
-106 FFHGL
+106 FLHGL

-139 VMLVTTIAPLLA
+139 VMLVTTIAPLVA
-151 PIVGGWVLVWLS
+151 PMAGGAVLVWFS
-163 WHYIFWILAVAAILA
+163 WHAIFWILALAALLA
-178 SVMIFTLIKE
+178 SAMIFFFIDE
-188 TLPVERR
+188 TLPVDRR
-195 QPFRLRTTLG
+195 QKFHIRTTIG

-240 YIEINHVSP
+240 YIELNHVSP

-261 FLFVMTIINSRFVRR
+261 FLFVLTIINSRFVRR

-282 FRTGLWIQFVMAG
+282 FRAGLWIQFVMAV
-295 WMVFSALFGVG
+295 WLVVSA
-306 FWALIKETLPVER
+306 
-319 RQPFRLRTTL
+319 
-329 GNFASL
+329 
-335 FRHKRVLSYMLAS
+335 
-348 GFSFAGMF
+348 
-356 SFLSA
+356 FL
-361 GPFVYIEINHVSP
+361 
-374 QHFGYYFAL
+374 
-383 NIVFLFVMTIINSRF
+383 
-398 VRRVGALN
+398 
-406 MFRTGLWIQFVMAG
+406 
-420 WMVFSALF
+420 

-435 VVGVAAFVGCV
+435 VIGVAAFVGCV
-446 SMVSSNAMAVILDE
+446 SMISSNAMAVILDE

-485 LLSLATFNS
+485 LLSMATFTT
-494 AWPMIWSIAFCATCS
+494 AWPMLWAMAFCATS
-509 ILFYLYAS
+509 SVLFCLYAS
-517 RAKKR
+517 RPRKAAH

>member
-1 MTTRQNSSI
+1 MTTRPHSSFS
-10 AIVFILGLLAMLMPL
+10 IVFILGLLAMLMPL

-36 ISEQFGVPAGSAQ
+36 IAEQFGVPAGSAQ
-49 MTLSTYILGFAVGQL
+49 MTLSTYILGFALGQL

-70 DSIGRKPVILGGTL
+70 DSLGRKPVVLGGTL
-84 VFAAAAVACA
+84 VFAGAAAACA
-94 LAQTIDQLIVMR
+94 MAQSIDHLIVMR

-139 VMLVTTIAPLLA
+139 VMLVTTVAPLVA
-151 PIVGGWVLVWLS
+151 PMVGGAVLVWFS
-163 WHYIFWILAVAAILA
+163 WHAIFWLLALAALLA
-178 SVMIFTLIKE
+178 SAMIFFFIKE
-188 TLPVERR
+188 TLPAEHR
-195 QPFRLRTTLG
+195 QKFHIRTTLG

-240 YIEINHVSP
+240 YIELNHVSP

-255 FALNIV
+255 FALNVV
-261 FLFVMTIINSRFVRR
+261 FIFVLTMINSRFVRR

-282 FRTGLWIQFVMAG
+282 FRIGLWIQFVMAV
-295 WMVFSALFGVG
+295 WMVVTAFFDLG
-306 FWALIKETLPVER
+306 FWTLVI
-319 RQPFRLRTTL
+319 
-329 GNFASL
+329 G
-335 FRHKRVLSYMLAS
+335 
-348 GFSFAGMF
+348 
-356 SFLSA
+356 
-361 GPFVYIEINHVSP
+361 I
-374 QHFGYYFAL
+374 
-383 NIVFLFVMTIINSRF
+383 
-398 VRRVGALN
+398 
-406 MFRTGLWIQFVMAG
+406 
-420 WMVFSALF
+420 
-428 GVGFWAL
+428 
-435 VVGVAAFVGCV
+435 AAFVGCI
-446 SMVSSNAMAVILDE
+446 SIVSSNAMAVILDE

-485 LLSLATFNS
+485 LLSLATFTT
-494 AWPMIWSIAFCATCS
+494 AWPMLWSIALCATCS
-509 ILFYLYAS
+509 ILFCLYAS
-517 RAKKR
+517 RPRKAVK

>member
-1 MTTRQNSSI
+1 MTTRPHSSFK
-10 AIVFILGLLAMLMPL
+10 IVFILGLLAMLMPL

-36 ISEQFGVPAGSAQ
+36 ISAQFGVPAGSAQ
-49 MTLSTYILGFAVGQL
+49 MTLSTYILGFALGQL
-64 LYGPMA
+64 FYGPMA
-70 DSIGRKPVILGGTL
+70 DSLGRKPVILGGTL

-94 LAQTIDQLIVMR
+94 LAQTIDHLIIMR

-139 VMLVTTIAPLLA
+139 VMLVTTIAPLVA
-151 PIVGGWVLVWLS
+151 PMAGGAVLVWFS
-163 WHYIFWILAVAAILA
+163 WHVIFWILALAALLA
-178 SVMIFTLIKE
+178 SAMIFFFIDE
-188 TLPVERR
+188 TLPIERR
-195 QPFRLRTTLG
+195 QKFHIRTTIG

-240 YIEINHVSP
+240 YIELNHVSP

-261 FLFVMTIINSRFVRR
+261 FLFIMTIINSRFVRR

-282 FRTGLWIQFVMAG
+282 FRAGLWIQFVMAI
-295 WMVFSALFGVG
+295 WLVVSA
-306 FWALIKETLPVER
+306 
-319 RQPFRLRTTL
+319 
-329 GNFASL
+329 
-335 FRHKRVLSYMLAS
+335 
-348 GFSFAGMF
+348 
-356 SFLSA
+356 FL
-361 GPFVYIEINHVSP
+361 
-374 QHFGYYFAL
+374 
-383 NIVFLFVMTIINSRF
+383 
-398 VRRVGALN
+398 
-406 MFRTGLWIQFVMAG
+406 
-420 WMVFSALF
+420 

-446 SMVSSNAMAVILDE
+446 SMGSSNAMAVILAE

-485 LLSLATFNS
+485 LLSMATFTT
-494 AWPMIWSIAFCATCS
+494 AWPMLWAMAFCATSS

-517 RAKKR
+517 RPRKAAH